1 MKKILIALAFV
12 MPLFLST
19 NIQAQSGPSQQN
31 FYVYAIVSAPAQ
43 CPTSGD
49 VIGHIPDLT
58 DTQTEYYGPN
68 SNGGQMYYLLWDGG
82 FSSNQKKSVTVTVNT
97 DTNSSGISCFDEQT
111 KELFGNQYGERFYL
125 DLVPQA
131 SPPGGGGGSN

>member
-1 MKKILIALAFV
+1 MKKLIITLALIL
-12 MPLFLST
+12 PLFLSS
-19 NIQAQSGPSQQN
+19 NLFAQSGPTQQN

-49 VIGHIPDLT
+49 VIGHIPDIT
-58 DTQTEYYGPN
+58 DTQTEYNGPN
-68 SNGGQMYYLLWDGG
+68 SNGGTMYYLLWNGG
-82 FSSNQKKSVTVTVNT
+82 FSSNQKKPVTVSVNT

-125 DLVPQA
+125 DLIPQT
-131 SPPGGGGGSN
+131 SPPGGGNNN